1 MAATGAETS
10 VDVVVV
16 VVVLRVY
23 QDPGPGVPHLGV
35 TAKLTARHTDAS

>member
-10 VDVVVV
+10 VDVVV